1 MILVTKPA
9 LGPDMDPVKGRDEQF
24 TDLGVFERAVLP
36 QKLVGPESDKLL
48 PS

>member
-1 MILVTKPA
+1 MLLMTKPA
-9 LGPDMDPVKGRDEQF
+9 LGPDMDPVNGRDGQF
-24 TDLGVFERAVLP
+24 TDLGVLERAVLP